1 MPDSFLGASAPDP
14 VCQPLVD
21 VIGGL
26 DGGAVADFSV
36 TYNAFVRPVLV
47 LTAPGCYS
55 YPDDADRRCC
65 SPNPLLL
72 TRPSQVETANAIEV
86 LNGEIAKSNTGMDL
100 MWLVLGGALVFFM
113 HSGFSLLEVGSV
125 SVRNTQNILFKN
137 IISPT
142 VAGILFWFCGYSFA
156 YVRHLTR
163 FTCSPVSP
171 DCSRRP
177 WRSARPRARMILT
190 ARAAQP
196 ASPAPQRLN
205 LTP

>member
-14 VCQPLVD
+14 VCGGLAD
-21 VIGGL
+21 AIGGL

-36 TYNAFVRPVLV
+36 TYNAFVRPAASPRD
-47 LTAPGCYS
+47 THRAQPGCYS

-156 YVRHLTR
+156 YVRRLTC
-163 FTCSPVSP
+163 FT
-171 DCSRRP
+171 
-177 WRSARPRARMILT
+177 
-190 ARAAQP
+190 
-196 ASPAPQRLN
+196 
-205 LTP
+205 